1 MGRLGENARFNLL
14 LSVQTIGLLRHSL
27 NDLIALRNQRDKQI
41 FFFCPDALSG
51 VTQVST
57 GGKTASYSS
66 FSHGCAICG
75 AGIFRPKLGVFFDQA
90 KVVHSAC
97 PPPYHGGSWGALQL
111 VGVLSI
117 NQFLSTGTSDR
128 VPYTWAELSGAKF
141 RRGAILISRLIFIN

>member
-57 GGKTASYSS
+57 GGKQHRILPSVTVARFAVRVFFDQSW
-66 FSHGCAICG
+66 
-75 AGIFRPKLGVFFDQA
+75 GVFFDQA

-111 VGVLSI
+111 AGVLSI

-128 VPYTWAELSGAKF
+128 VPYT
-141 RRGAILISRLIFIN
+141 

>member
-1 MGRLGENARFNLL
+1 MGGQAVPGGWEDWVKMPDLIF
-14 LSVQTIGLLRHSL
+14 SVQTIGLLRHSL

-75 AGIFRPKLGVFFDQA
+75 AGIFRPKLGGIFRPSQ
-90 KVVHSAC
+90 
-97 PPPYHGGSWGALQL
+97 
-111 VGVLSI
+111 
-117 NQFLSTGTSDR
+117 
-128 VPYTWAELSGAKF
+128 SGA
-141 RRGAILISRLIFIN
+141 